1 MRKPMEEY
9 YALHNKLMEWR
20 EVGDAVNDARAHNQP
35 LDDAVTE
42 LLHENLPQAKVTCG
56 NLINEC
62 QSDLTKRVKRRKA
75 IITLVLL
82 WPILAIV
89 GGVIA
94 YILTAGSIEASESW
108 IFLVGASYMTLIVG
122 TYSLCWVGF
131 PVGWNKFRELGGYSN
146 NPIILLV
153 SFFAG
158 LFTMSFSYFIAIA
171 QIFKEKKRLA
181 YISAVINE
189 LKNCH
194 SMFSE
199 MLNFL
204 YE

>member
-9 YALHNKLMEWR
+9 YALHDKLMEWR
-20 EVGDAVNDARAHNQP
+20 EVGDIVNDAKTHNQP
-35 LDDAVTE
+35 LNRTVAE
-42 LLHENLPQAKVTCG
+42 FLHENLPQAKVTCS

-62 QSDLTKRVKRRKA
+62 QYDLMKRVKRRKTM
-75 IITLVLL
+75 IILVLL

-89 GGVIA
+89 GGIIA
-94 YILTAGSIEASESW
+94 RILAAESLKGMSW
-108 IFLVGASYMTLIVG
+108 IILVSALYGVVILG
-122 TYSLCWVGF
+122 DYSLCWVGF

-146 NPIILLV
+146 NPIIVLV

-158 LFTMSFSYFIAIA
+158 LFTMCFSYFIAIA
-171 QIFKEKKRLA
+171 QIFKEKKRFP
-181 YISAVINE
+181 YILAVINE
-189 LKNCH
+189 LKNCL

-199 MLNFL
+199 IHNYL